1 MVVVFFPHPVVVEVR
16 VSVPMPVAA
25 SVLAVVDEPVVV
37 GVFFLA
43 IFAGVFLADAG
54 ARIVP
59 VDGG

>member
-1 MVVVFFPHPVVVEVR
+1 MVVVFFPHPVVVEVH

-25 SVLAVVDEPVVV
+25 SVLAVVDESVVV

-43 IFAGVFLADAG
+43 IFAGIFLADAG
-54 ARIVP
+54 ATLVP